1 MAKRRFG
8 RGGSSKSNPFLKNI
22 GKGRRPVAKNNLKTT
37 GGEYTLDGNNY
48 VGDFHIM
55 SDGRAMTGKKHK
67 GSGLFGLRSKRK
79 RSRYLEPVVTD
90 TPSDTTTDVT
100 PTPTPQPTQ
109 PPPPPPRPKIPEP
122 LPPVDLTGVINQPYK
137 PLASYGN
144 QYPATD
150 SSVKAAAN
158 TNVTSYYSGGTVRG
172 HLGSSRKIAGDS
184 VVLGASV
191 HPQLSIDFIV
201 RIDGAAYTSAQMKG
215 KIDTARSEGN
225 WYYINSVPV
234 IDVSTS
240 EIKPYGNS
248 GLFKQEE
255 DYAFNTPTNQID
267 ALDELMATID
277 WTCRKQ
283 ANLEEARPYTDR
295 YDSKDAVAGRLD
307 IDEVIASANKPPKI
321 RWRRS

>member
-22 GKGRRPVAKNNLKTT
+22 GKGRRPIAKNNLKTT

-150 SSVKAAAN
+150 SSVK
-158 TNVTSYYSGGTVRG
+158 S
-172 HLGSSRKIAGDS
+172 KIS
-184 VVLGASV
+184 
-191 HPQLSIDFIV
+191 
-201 RIDGAAYTSAQMKG
+201 
-215 KIDTARSEGN
+215 
-225 WYYINSVPV
+225 
-234 IDVSTS
+234 
-240 EIKPYGNS
+240 
-248 GLFKQEE
+248 
-255 DYAFNTPTNQID
+255 
-267 ALDELMATID
+267 
-277 WTCRKQ
+277 
-283 ANLEEARPYTDR
+283 
-295 YDSKDAVAGRLD
+295 
-307 IDEVIASANKPPKI
+307 
-321 RWRRS
+321 